1 MNTIFSIHSE
11 RILRALVA
19 LLPLVSLLLA
29 VTSVSSADD
38 SSDPTA
44 QYEKANQLYA
54 AGDYK
59 AAARQYEAILRAGH
73 FSADVCYNL
82 GAAKQRL
89 SEDGESTLWMKRA
102 LILQPGMPEATQSL
116 TFLRKQGGIL
126 EFADT
131 PLRRSILRLSP
142 VAERWLMTLGLWGVA
157 ISLVSAFSVRRLRSY
172 RRTLITFTVLLL
184 LLVGAVWRLALYRAT
199 QLDAQN
205 FWIAIPDK
213 TEVVS
218 APIPGAKAVISLPAG
233 SEVRLVQDAGAWGY
247 VEIPGGTRGW
257 VKKDTIAPTWPIF
270 TGTSES

>member
-1 MNTIFSIHSE
+1 MNNVFPIHSE
-11 RILRALVA
+11 RILQALVS
-19 LLPLVSLLLA
+19 LVSLLLA
-29 VTSVSSADD
+29 VTSLTSADELN
-38 SSDPTA
+38 DPNA

-54 AGDYK
+54 AGDYS
-59 AAARQYEAILRAGH
+59 AAVSRYEAILRAGY

-82 GAAKQRL
+82 GAAKHRL

-131 PLRRSILRLSP
+131 PLRRSILCLSP
-142 VAERWLMTLGLWGVA
+142 AVERWLMTLGLWGAA
-157 ISLVSAFSVRRLRSY
+157 ISLVSALSVRRLRSY

-184 LLVGAVWRLALYRAT
+184 IIVGAVWRLALYRAT

-218 APIPGAKAVISLPAG
+218 APIPGAKSVISLPAG

-257 VKKDTIAPTWPIF
+257 VRKDTLAPTWPIF
-270 TGTSES
+270 TGSSDS